1 MNTFESW
8 AATELQIQHDNILKK
23 LRRTL
28 TWRQVSVLA
37 RLALMLA
44 MLAVSVQGRTYY
56 VSFTQGADTNAGTV
70 SAPWKTIARLNA
82 QPLQPGDVVAFKRGE
97 TWHETLRPRS
107 SGIAKLPIIFRAY
120 GVGPPPTFSGT
131 THPGKD
137 INIDNNE
144 QSYIIYKEMN
154 LQGARQG
161 LRVYAWRA
169 HVRGI
174 ILENSV
180 ISTEVSEP
188 RGTMSAGVYASVG
201 SGTISNIVIRD
212 NEFHP
217 HPTGSENWGVYFVKS
232 VVDFRIERNSFTPA
246 GEDAICVWHSARGVI
261 ARNRGGHNGENTIDV
276 KDSDDIAITENSAE
290 SDGEY
295 NIVVHTV
302 DPSSRTRRIVVSE
315 NHCRR
320 AGQRGQ
326 LTAGIALLFVENTRI
341 AANLIDDPQG
351 AGIYV
356 RDANAD
362 SGNDVVN
369 NVIRAHPLRTTRGV
383 FLEDAPGTQ
392 ARGNNSVTAQRLP
405 R

>member
-1 MNTFESW
+1 
-8 AATELQIQHDNILKK
+8 
-23 LRRTL
+23 
-28 TWRQVSVLA
+28 
-37 RLALMLA
+37 MLA
-44 MLAVSVQGRTYY
+44 MSAVLVQGRTYY

-70 SAPWKTIARLNA
+70 SAPWKTIARVNA

-120 GVGPPPTFSGT
+120 GVGPPPKFSGT
-131 THPGKD
+131 SHPGKD

-161 LRVYAWRA
+161 LRVHAWRA

-180 ISTEVSEP
+180 ISTEISEP

>member
-1 MNTFESW
+1 M
-8 AATELQIQHDNILKK
+8 QIQRDNILKK

-28 TWRQVSVLA
+28 PSPQFSALA
-37 RLALMLA
+37 RLPLILA
-44 MLAVSVQGRTYY
+44 ILVVSVQGRTYY
-56 VSFTQGADTNAGTV
+56 VSFIHGADTNAGAV
-70 SAPWKTIARLNA
+70 SAPWKTIARVNA
-82 QPLQPGDVVAFKRGE
+82 QRLQPGDVVAFKRGE
-97 TWHETLRPRS
+97 KWQDTLRPRS
-107 SGIAKLPIIFRAY
+107 SGIAKSPIVFRAY
-120 GVGPPPTFSGT
+120 GVGPPPTFNGT
-131 THPGKD
+131 TDPGKD

-144 QSYIIYKEMN
+144 QSYIVYREMN

-180 ISTEVSEP
+180 ISTEASEP

-217 HPTGSENWGVYFVKS
+217 HPTGSESWGVYFVKG
-232 VVDFRIERNSFTPA
+232 VVGFRIERNSFTPA
-246 GEDAICVWHSARGVI
+246 GEDAICVWHSAKGVI

-302 DPSSRTRRIVVSE
+302 DPSSRARRIVVSE

-326 LTAGIALLFVENTRI
+326 LTAGIALLFVENTRV

-362 SGNDVVN
+362 SGNEVVN
-369 NVIRAHPLRTTRGV
+369 NVIRAHPLRSTRGV
-383 FLEDAPGTQ
+383 FLEGAPGTQ

>member
-1 MNTFESW
+1 V
-8 AATELQIQHDNILKK
+8 QIQHDKILKK

-28 TWRQVSVLA
+28 TWRQLSALA
-37 RLALMLA
+37 RLPLMLA
-44 MLAVSVQGRTYY
+44 MSAVLVQGRTYY

-131 THPGKD
+131 SHPGKD

>member
-1 MNTFESW
+1 V
-8 AATELQIQHDNILKK
+8 QIQRDNILKK

-28 TWRQVSVLA
+28 PSPQFSALA
-37 RLALMLA
+37 RLPLILA
-44 MLAVSVQGRTYY
+44 ILVVSVQGRTYY
-56 VSFTQGADTNAGTV
+56 VSFIHGADTNAGAV
-70 SAPWKTIARLNA
+70 SAPWKTIARVNA
-82 QPLQPGDVVAFKRGE
+82 QRLQPGDVVAFKRGE
-97 TWHETLRPRS
+97 TWQDTLRPRS
-107 SGIAKLPIIFRAY
+107 SGIAKSPIVFRAY
-120 GVGPPPTFSGT
+120 GVGPPPTFNGT
-131 THPGKD
+131 TDPGKD

-144 QSYIIYKEMN
+144 QSYIVYREMN

-161 LRVYAWRA
+161 LRVYAWRV

-180 ISTEVSEP
+180 ISTEASEP

-217 HPTGSENWGVYFVKS
+217 HPTGSESWGVYFVKG
-232 VVDFRIERNSFTPA
+232 VVGFRIERNSFTPA

-276 KDSDDIAITENSAE
+276 KDSDDIAISENSAE

-302 DPSSRTRRIVVSE
+302 DASSRARRIVVSE

-320 AGQRGQ
+320 AGQGGQ
-326 LTAGIALLFVENTRI
+326 LTAGIALLFVENTRV

-362 SGNDVVN
+362 SGNEVVN
-369 NVIRAHPLRTTRGV
+369 NVIRAHPLRSTRGV
-383 FLEDAPGTQ
+383 FLEGAPGTQ

>member
-1 MNTFESW
+1 M
-8 AATELQIQHDNILKK
+8 QIQRDNILKK

-28 TWRQVSVLA
+28 PSPQFSALA
-37 RLALMLA
+37 RLLLILA
-44 MLAVSVQGRTYY
+44 ILVVSVQGRTYY
-56 VSFTQGADTNAGTV
+56 VSFKHGADTNAGAV
-70 SAPWKTIARLNA
+70 SAPWKTIARVNA
-82 QPLQPGDVVAFKRGE
+82 QRFQPGDVVAFKRGE
-97 TWHETLRPRS
+97 TWQDTLRPRS

-120 GVGPPPTFSGT
+120 GVGPPPTFNGT
-131 THPGKD
+131 TDPGKD

-144 QSYIIYKEMN
+144 QSYIVYREMN

-180 ISTEVSEP
+180 ISTEASEP

-212 NEFHP
+212 SEFHP
-217 HPTGSENWGVYFVKS
+217 HPTGSESWGVYFVEG
-232 VVDFRIERNSFTPA
+232 VVGFRIERNFFTPA
-246 GEDAICVWHSARGVI
+246 GEDAICVWHSAKGVI

-302 DPSSRTRRIVVSE
+302 DPSSRTRRMVVSE
-315 NHCRR
+315 SFFVVSGRIFVPVGSVS
-320 AGQRGQ
+320 AIGTMRGPMF
-326 LTAGIALLFVENTRI
+326 TSF
-341 AANLIDDPQG
+341 
-351 AGIYV
+351 
-356 RDANAD
+356 
-362 SGNDVVN
+362 
-369 NVIRAHPLRTTRGV
+369 
-383 FLEDAPGTQ
+383 
-392 ARGNNSVTAQRLP
+392 NNSLPFRTALFSRSMSSSLEMMCGVRNRNSSLVSSLRVVLPNRSGPMSGMRLNP
-405 R
+405 GMPDTSRER

>member
-1 MNTFESW
+1 M
-8 AATELQIQHDNILKK
+8 QIQRDNILKK

-28 TWRQVSVLA
+28 PSPQFSALA
-37 RLALMLA
+37 RLPLILA
-44 MLAVSVQGRTYY
+44 ILVVSVQGRTYY
-56 VSFTQGADTNAGTV
+56 VSFIHGADTNAGAV
-70 SAPWKTIARLNA
+70 SAPWKTIARVNA
-82 QPLQPGDVVAFKRGE
+82 QRLQPGDVVAFKRGE
-97 TWHETLRPRS
+97 KWQDTLRPRS
-107 SGIAKLPIIFRAY
+107 SGIAKSPIVFRAY
-120 GVGPPPTFSGT
+120 GVGPPPTFNGT
-131 THPGKD
+131 TDPGKD

-144 QSYIIYKEMN
+144 QSYIVYREMN

-180 ISTEVSEP
+180 ISTEASEP

-212 NEFHP
+212 SEFHP
-217 HPTGSENWGVYFVKS
+217 HPTGSESWGVYFVKG
-232 VVDFRIERNSFTPA
+232 VVGCRIERNSFTPA
-246 GEDAICVWHSARGVI
+246 GEDAICVWHSAKGVI
-261 ARNRGGHNGENTIDV
+261 ARNRGGQNGEDTIDV

-302 DPSSRTRRIVVSE
+302 DPSSRARRIVVSE

-326 LTAGIALLFVENTRI
+326 LTAGIALLFVENTRV

-362 SGNDVVN
+362 SGNEVVN
-369 NVIRAHPLRTTRGV
+369 NVIRPHPLRTTRGV
-383 FLEDAPGTQ
+383 FLEGAPGTQ